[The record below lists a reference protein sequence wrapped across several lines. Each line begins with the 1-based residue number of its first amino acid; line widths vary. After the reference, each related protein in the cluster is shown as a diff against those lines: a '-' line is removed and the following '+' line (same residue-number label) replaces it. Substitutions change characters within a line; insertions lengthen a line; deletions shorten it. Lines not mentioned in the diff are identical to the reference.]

1 MVIFIS
7 SAQSIYFRKF
17 FCLLCI

>member
-1 MVIFIS
+1 MVIIFS
-7 SAQSIYFRKF
+7 SAQLVCFNKF